1 MEKNQLATTT
11 NNEFLEIYSPK
22 ALQLQFRE
30 VTTIA
35 LALQTK
41 SKSIALLKNEY
52 SEDKIA
58 ALIKLQLIELNEIL
72 NLKRPLSE
80 TQIDAIADEVL
91 IQYYH
96 LTMADIYLIFRR
108 ARIGHYGEFYE
119 SINMPKVLSWFRSY
133 FDERCE
139 EAARQSM
146 DNASQY
152 KYIGDRTCDENAKNE
167 HRIQLG
173 VLKQKLMKN
182 NPNQ

>member
-1 MEKNQLATTT
+1 MENNKLATTT
-11 NNEFLEIYSPK
+11 KTEFLETYSPK

-30 VTTIA
+30 VTTVA

-52 SEDKIA
+52 PEEKLA
-58 ALIKLQLIELNEIL
+58 ALIKLQLIDLNDML

-80 TQIDAIADEVL
+80 TQIDTIADE
-91 IQYYH
+91 IFTQYFH

-108 ARIGHYGEFYE
+108 AKTGHYGEFYE
-119 SINMPKVLSWFRSY
+119 SINMPKVLSWFRTY

-146 DNASQY
+146 DKANSY
-152 KYIGDRTCDENAKNE
+152 KYIDDRTSVEELKKE
-167 HRIQLG
+167 HRVRLG
-173 VLKQKLMKN
+173 ALQQQFKSQE
-182 NPNQ
+182 